1 LEIACVGI
9 VCFFFFFFA
18 SMEASHYGRIVV
30 SSSSCTSIMIRAAG
44 SGKVGVQEKAIR
56 TRLPRS
62 TRALPMRVITV
73 GKARSIGVQNIAL
86 EYTKKIQHY
95 CRFEDVQ
102 VRSNP
107 KNTRDVSAQIAS
119 EGEYVMRLISAKEW
133 LVLLDEHGKEVT
145 SEQFADLM
153 ADASDTGAS
162 ALVFCIGGPFGHG
175 PQLHARAN
183 ITVKLSSM
191 VLNHQLAFVVLLEQ
205 IYRGWTILR
214 GENYHH

>member
-1 LEIACVGI
+1 MC
-9 VCFFFFFFA
+9 
-18 SMEASHYGRIVV
+18 
-30 SSSSCTSIMIRAAG
+30 
-44 SGKVGVQEKAIR
+44 
-56 TRLPRS
+56 
-62 TRALPMRVITV
+62 
-73 GKARSIGVQNIAL
+73 
-86 EYTKKIQHY
+86 
-95 CRFEDVQ
+95 
-102 VRSNP
+102 
-107 KNTRDVSAQIAS
+107 RDVSAQIAS

-191 VLNHQLAFVVLLEQ
+191 VLNHQLAFLVLLEQ

>member
-1 LEIACVGI
+1 
-9 VCFFFFFFA
+9 
-18 SMEASHYGRIVV
+18 MEASHYGRTVV

-44 SGKVGVQEKAIR
+44 SGKVGVQEEAIR

-95 CRFEDVQ
+95 CQFEDVQ

-107 KNTRDVSAQIAS
+107 KNTRDVRAQIAS

-153 ADASDTGAS
+153 ADASDTGAR